1 MFKSKIVFQKSENY
15 GSRKVFFPNQTSKKL
30 HLFDFCA
37 CHVTKT
43 NSWYTSSSQ
52 CVLTREKSANVNNL
66 KKKRE
71 RGKKFFRETNLLVL
85 LQSPMSVTAQW
96 STIDRV
102 SHQNLVV
109 RNRDDPKTEFFF
121 AKLTVEEN
129 SKNIYHFEFS
139 SSGDILLKRAGI
151 SKLVFCCSYPYI
163 YLLYI
168 FDHLYNIKV
177 RRDHLEVSREQTWFD
192 HSYTQKH
199 LGQVHFMKR
208 RIEIWVPLL
217 TPYIYLG
224 N

>member
-1 MFKSKIVFQKSENY
+1 M
-15 GSRKVFFPNQTSKKL
+15 GSRKVFFPYQTSKKL

-71 RGKKFFRETNLLVL
+71 RGKKFFRETNLLVP

-109 RNRDDPKTEFFF
+109 RNRDYPKTEFFF
-121 AKLTVEEN
+121 CKI
-129 SKNIYHFEFS
+129 KGGKKF
-139 SSGDILLKRAGI
+139 KQCI
-151 SKLVFCCSYPYI
+151 SFW
-163 YLLYI
+163 I
-168 FDHLYNIKV
+168 FFLWGHP
-177 RRDHLEVSREQTWFD
+177 S
-192 HSYTQKH
+192 
-199 LGQVHFMKR
+199 
-208 RIEIWVPLL
+208 
-217 TPYIYLG
+217 
-224 N
+224 

>member
-1 MFKSKIVFQKSENY
+1 MDLERFFSQIRQVKNFICLTFALVMSPKPTLDTHHHHSVFWRGK
-15 GSRKVFFPNQTSKKL
+15 KVQMST
-30 HLFDFCA
+30 
-37 CHVTKT
+37 T
-43 NSWYTSSSQ
+43 W
-52 CVLTREKSANVNNL
+52 
-66 KKKRE
+66 KKRE

-109 RNRDDPKTEFFF
+109 RNRDYPKTEIFFF

-163 YLLYI
+163 YLLHT
-168 FDHLYNIKV
+168 FDHLYNIRV